1 MPAVKRKSSILAPN
15 GQPVSYYLY
24 PSPRNNLRAY
34 KPRYW
39 LQDSTRKN
47 VSEYDRKEMVNYARQ
62 LSVQIDVLET
72 AITQKNNWAFGDAW
86 DPHYTGRNAA
96 WGEAAQSWLT
106 QVWFP
111 NCNVRGPQYDFKTS
125 MWLSGWAWDVDG
137 DDVMVLTETA
147 SGFPMLA
154 FYPATKISSGKDSFT
169 GSAVRPETEIQ
180 SGDFKGA
187 RMFDGIIMDRNAR
200 AIGLRIIGEE
210 AGDFQDVSAFNADLA
225 YEPRW
230 NDQGRGIPRVAVSS
244 LTWFDYQDIQEF
256 TKAGVKRASN
266 VGLII
271 ENAEGEATNDAN
283 VITADEIIDNGQTP
297 TDGGSLSDRKVAIEE
312 LGQGG
317 ETYYL
322 SSSEGEKIV
331 PLNFKNPHPN
341 TEAFIE
347 RMTRGA
353 ISSVGW
359 FAELLDLK
367 STGRAPSRILVD
379 LANQS
384 IWARQRTGYRRWKR
398 AIGYAIAKAMKIGQ
412 IPRND
417 DGFDPYLWEPGLPKP
432 LQVDAGNDAQAD
444 RESLKLGTTT
454 EAILAQKN
462 HGLHRNEIKRVRAQE
477 IRDNIAT
484 AKAISG
490 ETGLP
495 LERCLELLEQRSPNP
510 IAQQQQQKAQAA
522 PGQSAKAQANA
533 PLEINMRL
541 ESDKSSSRKSVKFN
555 RAADGSLTGAEV
567 TEE

>member
-1 MPAVKRKSSILAPN
+1 MTASIEIPSRMPHARRESSLLGAN
-15 GQPVSYYLY
+15 GKPVSYYLY

-39 LQDSTRKN
+39 LQDSTQKN

-62 LSVQIDVLET
+62 LAVQIDVLNT
-72 AITQKNNWAFGDAW
+72 AIEQKNNWAFGDAW
-86 DPHYTGRNAA
+86 DPHYTGTNIA
-96 WGEAAQSWLT
+96 WGEAAQAWLT
-106 QVWFP
+106 KIWFP

-125 MWLSGWAWDVDG
+125 LWLSGWAWDVDG
-137 DDVMVLTETA
+137 DDVMVLTESA

-154 FYPATKISSGKDSFT
+154 FYPSTKVGSGKASFKP
-169 GSAVRPETEIQ
+169 SDVVE
-180 SGDFKGA
+180 SGEFKGSKL
-187 RMFDGIIMDRNAR
+187 FDGIIMDRNSR
-200 AIGLRIIGEE
+200 AIGLRILGEKE
-210 AGDFQDVSAFNADLA
+210 NDFQDVSAFNADLA
-225 YEPRW
+225 YEPKW
-230 NDQGRGIPRVAVSS
+230 CDQGRGIPRVAVSS
-244 LTWFDYQDIQEF
+244 LTWFDYQDIHEF

-266 VGLII
+266 VGILIK
-271 ENAEGEATNDAN
+271 NAEGEATNDAN
-283 VITADEIIDNGQTP
+283 VITADEILDNGQTP
-297 TDGGSLSDRKVAIEE
+297 SDGGALSDRKVHVEE

-322 SSSEGEKIV
+322 SSSEGEEMV
-331 PLNFKNPHPN
+331 PFHFKNPHPN

-367 STGRAPSRILVD
+367 ATGKAPTRVLVD

-384 IWARQRTGYRRWKR
+384 IWSRQKTAYRRWKR
-398 AIGYAIAKAMKIGQ
+398 AVGYAIAKGMKIGQ
-412 IPRND
+412 VPKND
-417 DGFDPYLWEPGLPKP
+417 AGFDPYLWEPGLPKP

-477 IRDNIAT
+477 VRDNIAL
-484 AKAISG
+484 AKSIA
-490 ETGLP
+490 EDTGLP

-510 IAQQQQQKAQAA
+510 IAQQQQQPKAKE
-522 PGQSAKAQANA
+522 PAK
-533 PLEINMRL
+533 
-541 ESDKSSSRKSVKFN
+541 
-555 RAADGSLTGAEV
+555 
-567 TEE
+567 